1 MTTPGWYNEGKKL
14 TEGEVYAFTFEK
26 LITLSDGED
35 YMVMEDPFGIRHM
48 IMYKY
53 YMNYGLKP
61 GTTVHCMVDKI
72 NCTGRV
78 FLEPEHPVYKP
89 GKKFLFEFIR
99 IQPCADLSERSE
111 IVVRDIFGNE
121 ITTEFNNGNVP
132 RQISGGLYC
141 QVEGFKKGLPVLH
154 TGNPVNQMLFF
165 DKD

>member
-1 MTTPGWYNEGKKL
+1 MTAPGWYNEGKKL
-14 TEGEVYAFTFEK
+14 TEGEVYAFSFEK
-26 LITLSDGED
+26 LITLSDEED

-53 YMNYGLKP
+53 YMHYGLKP

-78 FLEPEHPVYKP
+78 FLEPEHPVYKK
-89 GKKFLFEFIR
+89 GTKFLFEFVR
-99 IQPCADLSERSE
+99 IQPCTDRSEMSE

-121 ITTEFNNGNVP
+121 IIAEFCAGVVTHHLN
-132 RQISGGLYC
+132 GGLQY
-141 QVEGFKKGLPVLH
+141 QVEGFKKGKPVLN
-154 TGNPVNQMLFF
+154 TALPANQMLFF